1 MDMLENH
8 QIRNASL
15 LQDLGENER
24 NARER
29 AD

>member
-1 MDMLENH
+1 MDILERH
-8 QIRNASL
+8 QRRNASL

-24 NARER
+24 NVRER